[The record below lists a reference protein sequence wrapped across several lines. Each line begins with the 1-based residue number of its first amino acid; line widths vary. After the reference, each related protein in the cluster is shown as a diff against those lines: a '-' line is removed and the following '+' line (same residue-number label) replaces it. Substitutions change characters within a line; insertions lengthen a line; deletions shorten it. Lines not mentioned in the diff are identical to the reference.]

1 VFGYTGTQTRL
12 GYRFPVTYV
21 FVIARYR
28 DFGLTDLLDHS
39 TGELSSATI
48 HNLTFTLI
56 LHPIAAALSGIAVI
70 FGICGSEYHR
80 SGTVLMALSSSLAAL
95 ITLVAFVLDVAL
107 FSIARHEFHKLGW
120 SSVYG
125 NAIWLTLG
133 ALVALTLGFCTSA
146 MGIFGSYRRR
156 RYDTY

>member
-1 VFGYTGTQTRL
+1 MFGYTGTQTRL

-21 FVIARYR
+21 FVYR
-28 DFGLTDLLDHS
+28 ALSECQPNGLNKR
-39 TGELSSATI
+39 TGELSSSTV

-56 LHPIAAALSGIAVI
+56 LHPIGAALSGLAVI
-70 FGICGSEYHR
+70 FGICGAEYHR

-95 ITLVAFVLDVAL
+95 VTLVAFVLDLAL
-107 FSIARHEFHKLGW
+107 FSIARHEFRKLGW
-120 SSVYG
+120 SSDYG

-146 MGIFGSYRRR
+146 VGIFGSYRRR
-156 RYDTY
+156 RYPAY